1 MCDINILCELAC
13 ELAVCRLSWA
23 FCCLQQ
29 QTWASSLQLSDTY
42 LTPQSVS
49 WPFYSVRKTL
59 HYGLWNHSGTLN
71 VCLSGG
77 LTTLGHT
84 HKHIQRLA
92 ATGQSITQNK
102 AWKPRVK
109 PSRPCERVI
118 VCEAVCAFQCVR
130 VMTAAVAKEWPSI
143 RLKWAKHPWVKLYYV
158 DHP

>member
-1 MCDINILCELAC
+1 MCDINSLR
-13 ELAVCRLSWA
+13 VG
-23 FCCLQQ
+23 
-29 QTWASSLQLSDTY
+29 SLQIELGILLPPAADLSILAAAVWHLFNTTVSL
-42 LTPQSVS
+42 LTFLFGKKNPPLWLVESLRYS
-49 WPFYSVRKTL
+49 KCLSVR
-59 HYGLWNHSGTLN
+59 WPDNFRP
-71 VCLSGG
+71 
-77 LTTLGHT
+77 HT

-143 RLKWAKHPWVKLYYV
+143 GLKWAKHPWVKLYYV